1 MNTKVLWDS
10 SLIEKYSIS
19 GPRYTSYPTALQF
32 EEDGF
37 SEQRLVEVLEQ
48 GDATKPLSIYIHIP
62 FCENICYYCACNK
75 VITKDRSKT
84 KRYIAALLAEAKRIA
99 AHVKGRE
106 VQQMHWGGG
115 TPTFLN
121 NEEIAEVVNTLKE
134 YFNFAEEG
142 DYSIEIDPRRM
153 DHKTLPELSR
163 LGFNRI
169 SLGVQDFDEKVQK
182 AVNRIQPESM
192 TRNVLI
198 NARKYGFES
207 INVDLIY
214 GLPFQSEKSF
224 SETVDKIIEMAPDRL
239 SVFNYAHL
247 PHRFKPQRRIDAKDL
262 PSPSEKLAILE
273 MTIQKLTKAGY
284 VYIGMDHFALPH
296 DELTH
301 AQQNGDL
308 HRNFQGYTTNADC
321 DLLGLGVSSI
331 SQVSNC
337 FIQNQRDLT
346 TYYECVENDSYA
358 LWRGYEST
366 AEDKL
371 RHDVI
376 MQLICLFNLKYKE
389 IERTHGIDFRQHFAS
404 EIEELKTMEADGLL
418 SMDDEG
424 IEVTD
429 TGRLLIRNICMTF
442 DEYFKELKAL
452 QIYSKAI

>member
-1 MNTKVLWDS
+1 MNTKVLWDG

-32 EEDGF
+32 EEGF
-37 SEQRLVEVLEQ
+37 TAERLVEVLEQ
-48 GDATKPLSIYIHIP
+48 GKSSKPLSIYIHIP

-84 KRYIAALLAEAKRIA
+84 KRYIAALLREAKRIA
-99 AHVKGRE
+99 EHVKGRQVE
-106 VQQMHWGGG
+106 QMHWGGG

-121 NEEIAEVVNTLKE
+121 NDEIAEVVDTLKE
-134 YFNFAEEG
+134 YFDFAEEG

-153 DHKTLPELSR
+153 DHQTLPELAK

-169 SLGVQDFDEKVQK
+169 SLGVQDFDEQVQK
-182 AVNRIQPESM
+182 AVNRIQPEAM

-214 GLPFQSEKSF
+214 GLPFQSEESF
-224 SETVDKIIEMAPDRL
+224 AETVDKIIEMAPDRL

-247 PHRFKPQRRIDAKDL
+247 PHRFKPQRRIEAADL
-262 PSPSEKLAILE
+262 PSPKEKLAILE
-273 MTIQKLTKAGY
+273 MTIRKLTEAGY

-301 AQQNGDL
+301 AQQTGDL
-308 HRNFQGYTTNADC
+308 HRNFQGYTTKADC
-321 DLLGLGVSSI
+321 DLIGLGVSSI
-331 SQVSNC
+331 SQVGDC
-337 FIQNQRDLT
+337 YIQSQRDLNA
-346 TYYECVENDSYA
+346 YYECVENDKYA

-366 AEDKL
+366 LEDRL

-376 MQLICLFNLKYKE
+376 MQLICLFRLDYKS
-389 IERTHGIDFRQHFAS
+389 IEAAYHIDFKEHFAS
-404 EIEELKTMEADGLL
+404 ELEELKGMESDGLL
-418 SMDDEG
+418 ILDDKG
-424 IEVTD
+424 IEVTEN
-429 TGRLLIRNICMTF
+429 GRLLIRNICMTF